1 MIYYVSLKAK
11 IVHNANE
18 PPKYPIIAS
27 FTDNL
32 SFCYRFPFNE
42 AIFDTGCGKGTWLIF
57 FCKLD
62 KNTKPLFALSFH
74 FETLNLMAIREF
86 WPFLKESLILL
97 LEQLLEPVSYS
108 REALRNSENYWI
120 VSWFIST
127 FANYTWSLRLRLSR
141 QTCTYNFT
149 SNGSGT
155 ISRWTIL
162 MCRKNFF

>member
-1 MIYYVSLKAK
+1 MIFFLLQVPVQRSDLRKLMRK
-11 IVHNANE
+11 RNLAN
-18 PPKYPIIAS
+18 
-27 FTDNL
+27 
-32 SFCYRFPFNE
+32 
-42 AIFDTGCGKGTWLIF
+42 IF

-62 KNTKPLFALSFH
+62 KNIKPLFALSFH

-141 QTCTYNFT
+141 QTCTYNFA
-149 SNGSGT
+149 SNGSGS
-155 ISRWTIL
+155 ISRWTVL
-162 MCRKNFF
+162 MCLKKLFLMVQRKNKQSSLVLNVLGVTVY